1 MKLNNVLFNKK
12 MYMGVAFV
20 LVAFAISLTQPH
32 LTSTLGISAYAAKK
46 VIDIISAASS
56 VAAVVGIIAAVVGG
70 GGIGVAVLATA
81 KALVKKYGK
90 AYAAAW

>member
-1 MKLNNVLFNKK
+1 MKKIFLLLTVFTGAFLF
-12 MYMGVAFV
+12 VA
-20 LVAFAISLTQPH
+20 PD

-70 GGIGVAVLATA
+70 GGIGVAVLSTA

>member
-1 MKLNNVLFNKK
+1 MKKL
-12 MYMGVAFV
+12 FV
-20 LVAFAISLTQPH
+20 LATVFTAGFFFVSPD
-32 LTSTLGISAYAAKK
+32 LTSTLGLSTYAAKK

-70 GGIGVAVLATA
+70 GGIGVGILATA

-90 AYAAAW
+90 KYAAAW

>member
-1 MKLNNVLFNKK
+1 MKK
-12 MYMGVAFV
+12 MFIFATILTGVFFFV
-20 LVAFAISLTQPH
+20 SPD
-32 LTSTLGISAYAAKK
+32 LTSTLGISAYASKK

-56 VAAVVGIIAAVVGG
+56 VAAVAGIIAAVVGG
-70 GGIGVAVLATA
+70 GGIGVAILATA